1 MTPLAQ
7 LGLDQLSYQIDDM
20 AGWTELAVF
29 PDLGDFGKQVFVGIP
44 LNILKRPGLLGS
56 SLFQLHR

>member
-1 MTPLAQ
+1 
-7 LGLDQLSYQIDDM
+7 
-20 AGWTELAVF
+20 
-29 PDLGDFGKQVFVGIP
+29 VFVGIP